1 MSQSVIMIFWSQ
13 RIWDIQT
20 PLSNAEIAMKKTTNH
35 VKHEIFIMLYTTIYH
50 PFPFQEQTPPTFVFI
65 FLPLDPIGDSTSSTG
80 FTDIILRLRGDGIR
94 RNFQNIEKLTKN
106 QKCPMLG
113 SVMYTHGHLLR
124 TAHKLSATKMEHS
137 HWSISHSTHLWLADK
152 RQMNL

>member
-1 MSQSVIMIFWSQ
+1 
-13 RIWDIQT
+13 
-20 PLSNAEIAMKKTTNH
+20 
-35 VKHEIFIMLYTTIYH
+35 MLYTTIYH

-113 SVMYTHGHLLR
+113 SVMYTHGHGHGHGQL
-124 TAHKLSATKMEHS
+124 
-137 HWSISHSTHLWLADK
+137 I
-152 RQMNL
+152 N

>member
-1 MSQSVIMIFWSQ
+1 
-13 RIWDIQT
+13 
-20 PLSNAEIAMKKTTNH
+20 
-35 VKHEIFIMLYTTIYH
+35 MLYTTIYH

-137 HWSISHSTHLWLADK
+137 HWSISHSTHL
-152 RQMNL
+152 